1 MPGFVIGF
9 AGFVTFTDPNDL
21 ESAGNRDRTRNDDV
35 PYRNPIYIYMGVKQ
49 NVSKIQ
55 NLRHLNFE
63 QNARL

>member
-35 PYRNPIYIYMGVKQ
+35 PYRNPIYIYIYIWESNKMSPKF
-49 NVSKIQ
+49 KT
-55 NLRHLNFE
+55 
-63 QNARL
+63 

>member
-35 PYRNPIYIYMGVKQ
+35 PYRNPIYIYIWESNKMSPKF
-49 NVSKIQ
+49 KT
-55 NLRHLNFE
+55 
-63 QNARL
+63 